1 MPIKQSEKTF
11 MEMFVYPLEIIDCI
25 QLNIVSE
32 EIKQS
37 RLQLGFTFAIFWARE
52 YS

>member
-1 MPIKQSEKTF
+1 MSQTKKTIV
-11 MEMFVYPLEIIDCI
+11 EMFVYPPGIIDCI
-25 QLNIVSE
+25 QLNIVPE

-37 RLQLGFTFAIFWARE
+37 RLQLDYTFAIFWARE